1 MGGAAHE
8 DSQDIALRVPLEGKL
23 GLRDVTQVHQLL
35 SDALSAF
42 KAVEI
47 DLRGLTEVD
56 ISIVQLVVAARRSA
70 ELFGQSLSL
79 VTKSGCAFEATLV
92 KAGFLGAGGVCR
104 SAGERFW
111 ADLAAQEGQAA
122 A

>member
-1 MGGAAHE
+1 MGDAYE
-8 DSQDIALRVPLEGKL
+8 DSQDIALRIPLEGTL

-35 SDALSAF
+35 SDALNAF

-47 DLRGLTEVD
+47 DLRDLVEVD

-70 ELFGQSLSL
+70 ELLGQSLSL
-79 VTKSGCAFEATLV
+79 VTKSGCAFEETLV

-104 SAGERFW
+104 NAGERFW
-111 ADLAAQEGQAA
+111 AGLATQEEQAA